1 LLPAG
6 VSAAVLTA
14 IYWRLDWSEFAG
26 AVAAAQWGWLTA
38 GLLLVVPTTLIA
50 AWRFTLLVPGGAVR
64 LAESLK
70 LTLAAS
76 VLNLAL
82 PSKMGDL
89 TKAWFASRRGYMSAG
104 GAVGV
109 VLFEKAADLMALIA
123 LCLAGVLAARR
134 SAPGWASVVL
144 GPALAAGV
152 AVMVSRR
159 LSSAVHGR
167 APAAFGRLI
176 EAWGSVQA
184 RMAGDRRLA
193 LAIAGLS
200 LTAWLL
206 HLVQI
211 WLFARALA
219 ASPPLTATLAPAALA
234 ILAGLV
240 PVTLAGIGTRDAA
253 LVYLFR
259 DYLTPEGGAA
269 LGLLC
274 TLRYLMPAVAG
285 LAILRE
291 MAAPAQ
297 WDSAPEG
304 SRPSR
309 PATRS

>member
-1 LLPAG
+1 VRRLLPAA
-6 VSAAVLTA
+6 VSAAALTA

-104 GAVGV
+104 GALGV

-167 APAAFGRLI
+167 APAVLGRLI
-176 EAWGSVQA
+176 EAWRSVQA
-184 RMAGDRRLA
+184 RMAGD
-193 LAIAGLS
+193 
-200 LTAWLL
+200 
-206 HLVQI
+206 
-211 WLFARALA
+211 LA

-259 DYLTPEGGAA
+259 DYLTQEGGAA

-291 MAAPAQ
+291 IAAPAQ